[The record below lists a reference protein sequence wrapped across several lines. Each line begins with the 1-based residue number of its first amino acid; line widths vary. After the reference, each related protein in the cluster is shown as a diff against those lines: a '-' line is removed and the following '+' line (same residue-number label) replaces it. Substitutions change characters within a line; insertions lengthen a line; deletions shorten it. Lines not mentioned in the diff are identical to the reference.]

1 MGLTLGAAPYQLL
14 PFPFSP
20 GVFVHESLA
29 AEIPACSIS
38 DPSWDMITRRGR
50 KSSMCPLER
59 HDSFLNSAGTGW
71 SSFWAHVCVC
81 VCPYCW
87 YSFRISLRDCPFQLI
102 CTSMDLAEFLFT
114 FSSSWA
120 CSPGLLSDG
129 HSCVTLFAE
138 IPQGPLSFHPS
149 ICRVHLLSVFA
160 LCLPSAAHYHI
171 DTQSPGGDPWSQ
183 QSWGPRPLRY
193 AVIENSNSP
202 YNCQT

>member
-1 MGLTLGAAPYQLL
+1 M
-14 PFPFSP
+14 FHF
-20 GVFVHESLA
+20 
-29 AEIPACSIS
+29 
-38 DPSWDMITRRGR
+38 W
-50 KSSMCPLER
+50 
-59 HDSFLNSAGTGW
+59 SFLRYDYQKREEEQYVPIGKTWFIPEFCRHRMEFILGP
-71 SSFWAHVCVC
+71 CVC